1 MENGKRFICKID
13 EKCEKKLIEVVL
25 AKLLKN
31 VKKEIWGLFAKFMKK
46 CQRSYAWRFICKICD
61 KFGKCEN
68 F

>member
-25 AKLLKN
+25 AKLMKN

-46 CQRSYAWRFICKICD
+46 CQRSYA
-61 KFGKCEN
+61 
-68 F
+68 